1 MVKFKKNDWILD
13 ANVFNTKGQEIINRW
28 RDGDGSWLDLVD
40 SDYEQEPYFLDF
52 GIIKNQEDVLKRSFN
67 RIITGN
73 EDRVDY
79 ISSVVLLD
87 SLYSTQL
94 KNPVRMGNKIFDFM
108 NECNKAL
115 EVAGFED
122 VVHNE
127 EAISFVDSIAT
138 IYKNDGNGT
147 YAYSFATK
155 FCIFLNNN
163 FPEFDSY
170 VAGLIYK
177 HDNDDGKIKL
187 SDLGSYRYFVNR

>member
-1 MVKFKKNDWILD
+1 
-13 ANVFNTKGQEIINRW
+13 
-28 RDGDGSWLDLVD
+28 
-40 SDYEQEPYFLDF
+40 
-52 GIIKNQEDVLKRSFN
+52 
-67 RIITGN
+67 
-73 EDRVDY
+73 
-79 ISSVVLLD
+79 
-87 SLYSTQL
+87 
-94 KNPVRMGNKIFDFM
+94 MGNKIFDFM
-108 NECNKAL
+108 NEGNKAL

-138 IYKNDGNGT
+138 IDKNDGNGT

-163 FPEFDSY
+163 FPVFDSY